1 MDELQLDRGMHSTY
15 RFSSDRSDI
24 DRAKV
29 HRWLSEES
37 YWAKGRSRPVQDEAI
52 DGSRNFGVYETIS
65 GQQVAYARV
74 VTDGV
79 TFAWLCDVFVTPEVR
94 GQGIGVALME
104 GVIGAF
110 EPLNLDRMLLST
122 RDAHGL
128 YSKFGFEPLDISSK
142 WMQRVA
148 QQVAR

>member
-1 MDELQLDRGMHSTY
+1 MDGRMDSTY
-15 RFSSDRSDI
+15 RFSSDSCDI
-24 DRAKV
+24 DRARV
-29 HRWLSEES
+29 HRWLSEET
-37 YWAKGRSRPVQDEAI
+37 YWAEGRSRAVQDQAI

-94 GQGIGVALME
+94 GQGLGIALIE
-104 GVIGAF
+104 GIIDVF
-110 EPLNLDRMLLST
+110 EPLNLKRMLLST
-122 RDAHGL
+122 GDAHGL
-128 YSKFGFEPLDISSK
+128 YAKFGFERLDVPSK

-148 QQVAR
+148 QQAAC

>member
-1 MDELQLDRGMHSTY
+1 MDSTY
-15 RFSSDRSDI
+15 RFSSDSSDI

-37 YWAKGRSRPVQDEAI
+37 YWAKGRSRATQDQAI
-52 DGSRNFGVYETIS
+52 NVSRNFGVYETIS

-79 TFAWLCDVFVTPEVR
+79 TFAWLCDVFVTHELR
-94 GQGIGVALME
+94 GQGLGVALIE
-104 GVIGAF
+104 GIIDVF
-110 EPLNLDRMLLST
+110 EPLNLKRMLLST
-122 RDAHGL
+122 GDAHGL
-128 YSKFGFEPLDISSK
+128 YSKFGFEPLDIPSK

-148 QQVAR
+148 QQAAR